1 MTSTSI
7 KAKKKI
13 QIPRK
18 TADYC
23 MKSLKKTIP
32 SDLGGAL
39 EVRKKTKE
47 SEQPCPH
54 FSIEYQPG
62 PCVSETGLAPREPK
76 ATRLRLSLKNNEKL
90 AP

>member
-23 MKSLKKTIP
+23 MKSLKKIIP
-32 SDLGGAL
+32 PDPAYSYWQGPDTPHLDLGLAQKVFL
-39 EVRKKTKE
+39 E
-47 SEQPCPH
+47 
-54 FSIEYQPG
+54 Y
-62 PCVSETGLAPREPK
+62 
-76 ATRLRLSLKNNEKL
+76 KL
-90 AP
+90 ALTLQ